1 MYDLGSRPQ
10 GFAMKLLCLLLASAA
25 LSLNAPEATAGKKDN
40 TLRIASNQVPEN
52 IDAYFNNVR
61 IGVIVA
67 HHVWDQL
74 IYREPKTGA
83 YKPLL
88 ATAWKWADPTT
99 LEIELRKGVRF
110 HNGEAFDADDAVYTL
125 NYVSNP
131 ANKATTQQNVN
142 WIERAEKVDQ
152 YKLRIRLKKP
162 FPAAL
167 EYLAG
172 PIPMYPN
179 EYYAKAGPK
188 GMNEK
193 PVGTGPYRVTDHQ
206 PGRLIRFERN
216 REYFKDSP
224 RPQPAIEKIEMRL
237 IPDQN
242 TQAAELMAKGLD
254 WIFNVPPDQA
264 KQLQSV
270 KDLTVAAGET
280 MRVVWL
286 TMASSDKT
294 PAPVLKDLRVRQ
306 AINHAIN
313 REAMLKTVVGD
324 SARVIHTLCFPQQFG
339 CTDEGAPRYN
349 YDPAKAKALL
359 AQAGHPNGFEIDF
372 YAYRERHQT
381 EAMIGYLRAVGI
393 RANLRYMQYA
403 AMRDALR
410 EGKAGFAHQ
419 TWGSFSVND
428 VSAATPVFFKFQ
440 ADDVTRDEKV
450 RELLDAGDTSVNPS
464 VRQVA
469 YKHALAR
476 IAEQAYIVPLYS
488 LPVYYAFSRELDFR
502 PHADEIPRFWEARWK

>member
-1 MYDLGSRPQ
+1 MTARR
-10 GFAMKLLCLLLASAA
+10 AVLAIAITLA
-25 LSLNAPEATAGKKDN
+25 LAGTVQAGKRDD
-40 TLRIASNQVPEN
+40 TLRWASNQVPESL
-52 IDAYFNNVR
+52 DAYFNNVR
-61 IGVIVA
+61 IGVIIA
-67 HHVWDQL
+67 HHLWDQL
-74 IYREPKTGA
+74 IYRDPKTGQ

-88 ATAWKWADPTT
+88 ATAWKWAGPKS
-99 LEIELRKGVRF
+99 LELELRKGVRF
-110 HNGEAFDADDAVYTL
+110 HNGEAFDADDVVYTL
-125 NYVSNP
+125 NFVSNP
-131 ANKATTQQNVN
+131 ANKAVTQQNVN
-142 WIERAEKVDQ
+142 WIEKAEKIDAHKVRIL
-152 YKLRIRLKKP
+152 LRKP

-188 GMNEK
+188 GMSDK
-193 PVGTGPYRVTDHQ
+193 PVGTGPYRVTEHQ
-206 PGRLIRFERN
+206 PGRLVRFERN
-216 REYFKDSP
+216 KNYFKESP
-224 RPQPAIEKIEMRL
+224 RAQPTIGKLELRL

-264 KQLQSV
+264 KQLRAVRDLSV
-270 KDLTVAAGET
+270 VAGET

-286 TMASSDKT
+286 AMATREGT
-294 PAPVLKDLRVRQ
+294 PTPVLKDIRVRK

-313 REAMLKTVVGD
+313 REAMLKTVVGE
-324 SARVIHTLCFPQQFG
+324 SARVIYTLCFPLQFG
-339 CTDEGAPRYN
+339 CTDEGAPRYA

-359 AQAGHPNGFEIDF
+359 AEAGHPNGLDIDL
-372 YAYRERHQT
+372 YAYRERQQT

-428 VSAATPVFFKFQ
+428 VSAMMPVFFKFQ
-440 ADDVTRDEKV
+440 ADDVNRDEKV
-450 RELLDAGDTSVNPS
+450 RDLLDAGDTSVNPN
-464 VRQVA
+464 VRRSA
-469 YKHALAR
+469 YKHALT
-476 IAEQAYIVPLYS
+476 IMAEQAYVAPLYS
-488 LPVYYAFSRELDFR
+488 LPVYYAHSKELEFR
-502 PHADEIPRFWEARWK
+502 PYADEIPRFWETRWK

>member
-1 MYDLGSRPQ
+1 MKVRRIALG
-10 GFAMKLLCLLLASAA
+10 LAVTLALMGAA
-25 LSLNAPEATAGKKDN
+25 QAGKRDN
-40 TLRIASNQVPEN
+40 TLRIAANQVPEN
-52 IDAYFNNVR
+52 LDAYFNNVR

-74 IYREPKTGA
+74 IYRDPKSGE

-88 ATAWKWADPTT
+88 ATAWKWADPKT

-110 HNGEAFDADDAVYTL
+110 HNGEAFDADDVVYTL
-125 NYVSNP
+125 NYVSDP

-142 WIERAEKVDQ
+142 WIEKAEKIDQ
-152 YKLRIRLKKP
+152 YRARIRMKKP

-172 PIPMYPN
+172 PIPIYPN

-193 PVGTGPYRVTDHQ
+193 PVGTGPYRVTEHQ
-206 PGRLIRFERN
+206 PGRLVRFERN
-216 REYFKDSP
+216 KDYFRESP
-224 RPQPAIEKIEMRL
+224 RPQPAIEKLELRL

-242 TQAAELMAKGLD
+242 TQTAELMAKGLD

-264 KQLQSV
+264 KQLQSL
-270 KDLTVAAGET
+270 KDLTVVAGET

-286 TMASSDKT
+286 TMASGDKT
-294 PAPVLKDLRVRQ
+294 PTPVLKDIRVRQ

-324 SARVIHTLCFPQQFG
+324 SARVIYTLCFPPQFG
-339 CTDEGAPRYN
+339 CTDEGAVRYN

-393 RANLRYMQYA
+393 KVNLRFMQYA
-403 AMRDALR
+403 AFRDALR

-428 VSAATPVFFKFQ
+428 VSAITPVYFKFQ
-440 ADDVTRDEKV
+440 ADDLTRDDKV
-450 RELLDAGDTSVNPS
+450 RDLLEAGDTSVNPS
-464 VRQVA
+464 VRQSA
-469 YKHALAR
+469 YKHALTR

-488 LPVYYAFSRELDFR
+488 LPVYYAHSKELDFR

>member
-1 MYDLGSRPQ
+1 MNARR
-10 GFAMKLLCLLLASAA
+10 AA
-25 LSLNAPEATAGKKDN
+25 LALALTLALAGTAHAGKRDN
-40 TLRIASNQVPEN
+40 TLRWAGNQVPESL
-52 IDAYFNNVR
+52 DAYFNNVR
-61 IGVIVA
+61 IGVIIA
-67 HHVWDQL
+67 HHIWDQL
-74 IYREPKTGA
+74 IYRDPKSNE

-88 ATAWKWADPTT
+88 ATSWKWIDPKT
-99 LEIELRKGVRF
+99 LELELRKGVTF
-110 HNGEAFDADDAVYTL
+110 HNGEPFDADDVVYTL
-125 NYVSNP
+125 NFVSNP
-131 ANKATTQQNVN
+131 ANKAVTQQNVN
-142 WIERAEKVDQ
+142 WIEKAEKVDA
-152 YKLRIRLKKP
+152 YKVRILLKKP

-172 PIPMYPN
+172 PIPIYPN

-188 GMNEK
+188 GMSDK
-193 PVGTGPYRVTDHQ
+193 PVGTGPYRVSEHQ
-206 PGRLIRFERN
+206 PGRLVRFERN
-216 REYFKDSP
+216 KDYFKDSP
-224 RPQPAIEKIEMRL
+224 RPQPAIDKLELRL

-264 KQLQSV
+264 KQLQAV
-270 KDLTVAAGET
+270 RDVAVSAGET

-286 TMASSDKT
+286 TMATREGS
-294 PAPVLKDLRVRQ
+294 PNPMLKDIRVRK

-313 REAMLKTVVGD
+313 REAMLKTVVGE
-324 SARVIHTLCFPQQFG
+324 SARVIYTMCFPQQFG
-339 CTDEGAPRYN
+339 CTDEGAPRYA

-359 AQAGHPNGFEIDF
+359 AEAGHPNGFEIDF
-372 YAYRERHQT
+372 YAYRERQQT

-393 RANLRYMQYA
+393 RANLRFMQYA

-428 VSAATPVFFKFQ
+428 VSAMMPVYFKFQ

-450 RELLDAGDTSVNPS
+450 RDLLDAGDTSVNPN
-464 VRQVA
+464 VRRSA
-469 YKHALAR
+469 YKHALTM

-488 LPVYYAFSRELDFR
+488 LPVYYAHTRELDFR
-502 PHADEIPRFWEARWK
+502 PYADEIPRFWEARWK